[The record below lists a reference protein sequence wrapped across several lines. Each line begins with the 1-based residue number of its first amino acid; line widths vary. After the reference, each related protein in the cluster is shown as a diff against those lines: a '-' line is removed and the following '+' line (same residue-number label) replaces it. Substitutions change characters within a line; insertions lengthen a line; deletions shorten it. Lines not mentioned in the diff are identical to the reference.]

1 MAMGEN
7 KSDRIGLEELR
18 YISILQDLTGA
29 MVYRALEDDNDNR
42 IIYLVD
48 RNDVGKAIGRDGRN
62 VKMLSKML
70 NKNIEIVEYA
80 NDIDNMV
87 RNLLPGVTVLKV
99 EVTERDGLKIVYV
112 KVKDDEKGKAIGR
125 DGRNVKM
132 LSKMLNKN
140 IEIVEYANDIDNM
153 VRNLLPGVTVLKVE
167 VTERDGLKTVYV
179 KVKDDEKGKAIGRDG
194 RNVKR
199 ARLVLNRLFNVDR
212 VVIR

>member
-1 MAMGEN
+1 VAMGEN
-7 KSDRIGLEELR
+7 KSDRISLEELR
-18 YISILQDLTGA
+18 YISLLQDLTGA
-29 MVYRALEDDNDNR
+29 MVYRALEDGTDNR

-48 RNDVGKAIGRDGRN
+48 KNDVGKAIGRDGRN

-80 NDIDNMV
+80 D
-87 RNLLPGVTVLKV
+87 
-99 EVTERDGLKIVYV
+99 
-112 KVKDDEKGKAIGR
+112 
-125 DGRNVKM
+125 
-132 LSKMLNKN
+132 
-140 IEIVEYANDIDNM
+140 DIDNM

>member
-1 MAMGEN
+1 VAVGEN

-18 YISILQDLTGA
+18 YISLLQDLTGA

-48 RNDVGKAIGRDGRN
+48 KNDVGKAIGKDGRN

-70 NKNIEIVEYA
+70 NKNVEIVEYA
-80 NDIDNMV
+80 NEIDNMV
-87 RNLLPGVTVLKV
+87 SNLLT
-99 EVTERDGLKIVYV
+99 
-112 KVKDDEKGKAIGR
+112 
-125 DGRNVKM
+125 
-132 LSKMLNKN
+132 
-140 IEIVEYANDIDNM
+140 
-153 VRNLLPGVTVLKVE
+153 GVTVLKVE

-179 KVKDDEKGKAIGRDG
+179 KVKDDEKGKAIGKDG
-194 RNVKR
+194 RNVRR

>member
-1 MAMGEN
+1 VAMGEN
-7 KSDRIGLEELR
+7 KSDRISLEELR
-18 YISILQDLTGA
+18 YISLLQDLTGA
-29 MVYRALEDDNDNR
+29 MVYRAIEDENDNR

-48 RNDVGKAIGRDGRN
+48 KNDVGKAIGRDGRN

-80 NDIDNMV
+80 D
-87 RNLLPGVTVLKV
+87 
-99 EVTERDGLKIVYV
+99 
-112 KVKDDEKGKAIGR
+112 
-125 DGRNVKM
+125 
-132 LSKMLNKN
+132 
-140 IEIVEYANDIDNM
+140 DIDNM

>member
-1 MAMGEN
+1 MGEN

-80 NDIDNMV
+80 D
-87 RNLLPGVTVLKV
+87 
-99 EVTERDGLKIVYV
+99 
-112 KVKDDEKGKAIGR
+112 
-125 DGRNVKM
+125 
-132 LSKMLNKN
+132 
-140 IEIVEYANDIDNM
+140 DIDNM

>member
-1 MAMGEN
+1 VAMGEN

-99 EVTERDGLKIVYV
+99 EVTERDGLK
-112 KVKDDEKGKAIGR
+112 
-125 DGRNVKM
+125 
-132 LSKMLNKN
+132 
-140 IEIVEYANDIDNM
+140 
-153 VRNLLPGVTVLKVE
+153 
-167 VTERDGLKTVYV
+167 TVYV
-179 KVKDDEKGKAIGRDG
+179 KVKDDEKGKAIGKDG
-194 RNVKR
+194 RNVRR

>member
-1 MAMGEN
+1 VAMGEN

-29 MVYRALEDDNDNR
+29 MVYRAIEDDNDNR
-42 IIYLVD
+42 IIYLVN
-48 RNDVGKAIGRDGRN
+48 RNDV
-62 VKMLSKML
+62 
-70 NKNIEIVEYA
+70 
-80 NDIDNMV
+80 
-87 RNLLPGVTVLKV
+87 
-99 EVTERDGLKIVYV
+99 
-112 KVKDDEKGKAIGR
+112 GKAIGR

>member
-7 KSDRIGLEELR
+7 KSDRISLEELR
-18 YISILQDLTGA
+18 YISLLQDLTGA
-29 MVYRALEDDNDNR
+29 MVYRALEDGNDNR

-48 RNDVGKAIGRDGRN
+48 KNDV
-62 VKMLSKML
+62 
-70 NKNIEIVEYA
+70 
-80 NDIDNMV
+80 
-87 RNLLPGVTVLKV
+87 
-99 EVTERDGLKIVYV
+99 
-112 KVKDDEKGKAIGR
+112 GKAIGR

>member
-1 MAMGEN
+1 MATGEN
-7 KSDRIGLEELR
+7 KSDRISLEELR
-18 YISILQDLTGA
+18 YISLLQDLTGA
-29 MVYRALEDDNDNR
+29 MVYRAIEDENDNR

-48 RNDVGKAIGRDGRN
+48 KNDVGRAIGRDGRN

-80 NDIDNMV
+80 D
-87 RNLLPGVTVLKV
+87 
-99 EVTERDGLKIVYV
+99 
-112 KVKDDEKGKAIGR
+112 
-125 DGRNVKM
+125 
-132 LSKMLNKN
+132 
-140 IEIVEYANDIDNM
+140 DIDNM

>member
-1 MAMGEN
+1 MAVGEN

-18 YISILQDLTGA
+18 YISLLQDLTGA

-48 RNDVGKAIGRDGRN
+48 KNDVGKAIGKDGRN

-70 NKNIEIVEYA
+70 NKNVEIVEYA
-80 NDIDNMV
+80 NEIDNMV
-87 RNLLPGVTVLKV
+87 RNLLT
-99 EVTERDGLKIVYV
+99 
-112 KVKDDEKGKAIGR
+112 
-125 DGRNVKM
+125 
-132 LSKMLNKN
+132 
-140 IEIVEYANDIDNM
+140 
-153 VRNLLPGVTVLKVE
+153 GVTVLKVE

-179 KVKDDEKGKAIGRDG
+179 KVKDDEKGKAIGKDG
-194 RNVKR
+194 RNVRR

>member
-1 MAMGEN
+1 VAMGEN

-18 YISILQDLTGA
+18 YISLLQDLTGA

-48 RNDVGKAIGRDGRN
+48 KNDVGKAIGRDGRN

-80 NDIDNMV
+80 NN
-87 RNLLPGVTVLKV
+87 
-99 EVTERDGLKIVYV
+99 
-112 KVKDDEKGKAIGR
+112 
-125 DGRNVKM
+125 
-132 LSKMLNKN
+132 
-140 IEIVEYANDIDNM
+140 IDNM

>member
-1 MAMGEN
+1 MAIGEN
-7 KSDRIGLEELR
+7 KSDRISLEELR
-18 YISILQDLTGA
+18 YISLLQDLTGA

-48 RNDVGKAIGRDGRN
+48 KNDVGKAIGRDGRN

-70 NKNIEIVEYA
+70 NKNVEIVEYA
-80 NDIDNMV
+80 
-87 RNLLPGVTVLKV
+87 
-99 EVTERDGLKIVYV
+99 
-112 KVKDDEKGKAIGR
+112 
-125 DGRNVKM
+125 
-132 LSKMLNKN
+132 S
-140 IEIVEYANDIDNM
+140 DIDNM

-194 RNVKR
+194 RNVRR

>member
-1 MAMGEN
+1 VAMGEN

-70 NKNIEIVEYA
+70 NKNVEIVEYA
-80 NDIDNMV
+80 NEIDNMV
-87 RNLLPGVTVLKV
+87 RNLLT
-99 EVTERDGLKIVYV
+99 
-112 KVKDDEKGKAIGR
+112 
-125 DGRNVKM
+125 
-132 LSKMLNKN
+132 
-140 IEIVEYANDIDNM
+140 
-153 VRNLLPGVTVLKVE
+153 GVTVLKVE

>member
-1 MAMGEN
+1 MGEN
-7 KSDRIGLEELR
+7 KSDRISLEELR
-18 YISILQDLTGA
+18 YISLLQDLTGA
-29 MVYRALEDDNDNR
+29 MVYRALEDGNDNR

-48 RNDVGKAIGRDGRN
+48 KNDV
-62 VKMLSKML
+62 
-70 NKNIEIVEYA
+70 
-80 NDIDNMV
+80 
-87 RNLLPGVTVLKV
+87 
-99 EVTERDGLKIVYV
+99 
-112 KVKDDEKGKAIGR
+112 GKAIGR

>member
-1 MAMGEN
+1 MGEN

-99 EVTERDGLKIVYV
+99 EVTERDGLK
-112 KVKDDEKGKAIGR
+112 
-125 DGRNVKM
+125 
-132 LSKMLNKN
+132 
-140 IEIVEYANDIDNM
+140 
-153 VRNLLPGVTVLKVE
+153 
-167 VTERDGLKTVYV
+167 TVYV

-199 ARLVLNRLFNVDR
+199 ARL
-212 VVIR
+212 

>member
-1 MAMGEN
+1 MKRVAMGEN

-62 VKMLSKML
+62 VKMLSK
-70 NKNIEIVEYA
+70 I
-80 NDIDNMV
+80 
-87 RNLLPGVTVLKV
+87 
-99 EVTERDGLKIVYV
+99 
-112 KVKDDEKGKAIGR
+112 
-125 DGRNVKM
+125 
-132 LSKMLNKN
+132 LNKN

>member
-1 MAMGEN
+1 MAIGEN
-7 KSDRIGLEELR
+7 KSDRISLEELR
-18 YISILQDLTGA
+18 YISLLQDLTGA

-48 RNDVGKAIGRDGRN
+48 KNDVGKAIGRDGRN

-70 NKNIEIVEYA
+70 NKNVEIVEYA
-80 NDIDNMV
+80 
-87 RNLLPGVTVLKV
+87 
-99 EVTERDGLKIVYV
+99 
-112 KVKDDEKGKAIGR
+112 
-125 DGRNVKM
+125 
-132 LSKMLNKN
+132 S
-140 IEIVEYANDIDNM
+140 DIDNM

>member
-18 YISILQDLTGA
+18 YISLLQDLTGA

-48 RNDVGKAIGRDGRN
+48 KNDVGKAIGRDGRN

-80 NDIDNMV
+80 NN
-87 RNLLPGVTVLKV
+87 
-99 EVTERDGLKIVYV
+99 
-112 KVKDDEKGKAIGR
+112 
-125 DGRNVKM
+125 
-132 LSKMLNKN
+132 
-140 IEIVEYANDIDNM
+140 IDNM

>member
-7 KSDRIGLEELR
+7 KSDRISLEELR
-18 YISILQDLTGA
+18 YISLLQDLTGA
-29 MVYRALEDDNDNR
+29 MVYRALEDGTDNR

-48 RNDVGKAIGRDGRN
+48 KNDVGKAIGRDGRN

-80 NDIDNMV
+80 D
-87 RNLLPGVTVLKV
+87 
-99 EVTERDGLKIVYV
+99 
-112 KVKDDEKGKAIGR
+112 
-125 DGRNVKM
+125 
-132 LSKMLNKN
+132 
-140 IEIVEYANDIDNM
+140 DIDNM

>member
-1 MAMGEN
+1 VATGEN
-7 KSDRIGLEELR
+7 KSDRISLEELR
-18 YISILQDLTGA
+18 YISLLQDLTGA
-29 MVYRALEDDNDNR
+29 MVYRAIEDENDNR

-48 RNDVGKAIGRDGRN
+48 KNDVGKAIGRDGRN

-80 NDIDNMV
+80 D
-87 RNLLPGVTVLKV
+87 
-99 EVTERDGLKIVYV
+99 
-112 KVKDDEKGKAIGR
+112 
-125 DGRNVKM
+125 
-132 LSKMLNKN
+132 
-140 IEIVEYANDIDNM
+140 DIDNM

>member
-62 VKMLSKML
+62 VKMLSK
-70 NKNIEIVEYA
+70 I
-80 NDIDNMV
+80 
-87 RNLLPGVTVLKV
+87 
-99 EVTERDGLKIVYV
+99 
-112 KVKDDEKGKAIGR
+112 
-125 DGRNVKM
+125 
-132 LSKMLNKN
+132 LNKN

>member
-1 MAMGEN
+1 VAMGEN

-18 YISILQDLTGA
+18 YISLLQDLTGA

-48 RNDVGKAIGRDGRN
+48 RNDV
-62 VKMLSKML
+62 
-70 NKNIEIVEYA
+70 
-80 NDIDNMV
+80 
-87 RNLLPGVTVLKV
+87 
-99 EVTERDGLKIVYV
+99 
-112 KVKDDEKGKAIGR
+112 GKAIGR

>member
-1 MAMGEN
+1 VKRVAVGEN

-18 YISILQDLTGA
+18 YISLLQDLTGA

-48 RNDVGKAIGRDGRN
+48 KNDVGKAIGKDGRN

-70 NKNIEIVEYA
+70 NKNVEIVEYA
-80 NDIDNMV
+80 NEIDNMV
-87 RNLLPGVTVLKV
+87 RNLLT
-99 EVTERDGLKIVYV
+99 
-112 KVKDDEKGKAIGR
+112 
-125 DGRNVKM
+125 
-132 LSKMLNKN
+132 
-140 IEIVEYANDIDNM
+140 
-153 VRNLLPGVTVLKVE
+153 GVTVLKVE

-179 KVKDDEKGKAIGRDG
+179 KVKDDEKGKAIGKDG
-194 RNVKR
+194 RNVRR

>member
-1 MAMGEN
+1 VAVGEN
-7 KSDRIGLEELR
+7 KSDRISLEELR
-18 YISILQDLTGA
+18 YISLLQDLTGA

-48 RNDVGKAIGRDGRN
+48 RNDV
-62 VKMLSKML
+62 
-70 NKNIEIVEYA
+70 
-80 NDIDNMV
+80 
-87 RNLLPGVTVLKV
+87 
-99 EVTERDGLKIVYV
+99 
-112 KVKDDEKGKAIGR
+112 GKAIGR

>member
-1 MAMGEN
+1 VKRVAMGEN

-99 EVTERDGLKIVYV
+99 EVTERDGLK
-112 KVKDDEKGKAIGR
+112 
-125 DGRNVKM
+125 
-132 LSKMLNKN
+132 
-140 IEIVEYANDIDNM
+140 
-153 VRNLLPGVTVLKVE
+153 
-167 VTERDGLKTVYV
+167 TVYV

>member
-125 DGRNVKM
+125 DGRNVK
-132 LSKMLNKN
+132 
-140 IEIVEYANDIDNM
+140 
-153 VRNLLPGVTVLKVE
+153 
-167 VTERDGLKTVYV
+167 
-179 KVKDDEKGKAIGRDG
+179 
-194 RNVKR
+194 R

>member
-1 MAMGEN
+1 VAMGEN

-99 EVTERDGLKIVYV
+99 EVTER
-112 KVKDDEKGKAIGR
+112 A
-125 DGRNVKM
+125 
-132 LSKMLNKN
+132 
-140 IEIVEYANDIDNM
+140 
-153 VRNLLPGVTVLKVE
+153 
-167 VTERDGLKTVYV
+167 GLKTVYV

>member
-7 KSDRIGLEELR
+7 KSDRISLEELR
-18 YISILQDLTGA
+18 YISLLQDLTGT
-29 MVYRALEDDNDNR
+29 MVYRALEDGNDNR

-48 RNDVGKAIGRDGRN
+48 KNDV
-62 VKMLSKML
+62 
-70 NKNIEIVEYA
+70 
-80 NDIDNMV
+80 
-87 RNLLPGVTVLKV
+87 
-99 EVTERDGLKIVYV
+99 
-112 KVKDDEKGKAIGR
+112 GKAIGR

>member
-99 EVTERDGLKIVYV
+99 EVTERDGLK
-112 KVKDDEKGKAIGR
+112 
-125 DGRNVKM
+125 
-132 LSKMLNKN
+132 
-140 IEIVEYANDIDNM
+140 
-153 VRNLLPGVTVLKVE
+153 
-167 VTERDGLKTVYV
+167 TVYV

>member
-1 MAMGEN
+1 MATGEN
-7 KSDRIGLEELR
+7 KSDRISLEELR
-18 YISILQDLTGA
+18 YISLLQDLTGA
-29 MVYRALEDDNDNR
+29 MVYRAIEDENDNR

-48 RNDVGKAIGRDGRN
+48 KNDVGKAIGRDGRN

-80 NDIDNMV
+80 D
-87 RNLLPGVTVLKV
+87 
-99 EVTERDGLKIVYV
+99 
-112 KVKDDEKGKAIGR
+112 
-125 DGRNVKM
+125 
-132 LSKMLNKN
+132 
-140 IEIVEYANDIDNM
+140 DIDNM

>member
-1 MAMGEN
+1 VKRVAMGEN

-62 VKMLSKML
+62 VKMLSK
-70 NKNIEIVEYA
+70 I
-80 NDIDNMV
+80 
-87 RNLLPGVTVLKV
+87 
-99 EVTERDGLKIVYV
+99 
-112 KVKDDEKGKAIGR
+112 
-125 DGRNVKM
+125 
-132 LSKMLNKN
+132 LNKN